1 MAKRRSSS
9 SRGIIG
15 TLSEETLG
23 LAVGLDTANDVW
35 EALKNAYAEDS
46 QEPEFTLR
54 QQVTYLRKED
64 DKIIGEHIRTFK
76 SLCDSLAAIGK
87 PIPDKEKVFCL
98 LTSLGPQY
106 ETFTT
111 TMLKPPR
118 PSYSELVSQLQSLD
132 QRRNW
137 FSNHANAAHATP
149 QMAFYGQQQQ
159 RYPQFSTGYQGNKQK
174 FTSTGRGFQAQ
185 QSRDQNRGYLS
196 SPTSSTQQRRPPPP
210 GERRM
215 TPVEKD
221 LYREE
226 KCQYCGMEQQTGH
239 PMITGRRKGDL
250 YVLPNSPELYFSHR
264 FKSGSADIWH
274 QRLGHPQFSALQ
286 FLKNKAFEQYVNR
299 QFNKKIKVFHLD
311 GGGEFINFKLSSHFL
326 STRIIHQVSC
336 LYTPEQ
342 TGMVERRHRIIRELG
357 MTMLFH
363 SGAPLFLWVEAFS
376 TAVYLINRL
385 PSSAL
390 NSETPYFALHGTHP
404 DYTSLRVFG
413 SKCFTYTWDTRQ
425 HKFDPKTV
433 PCIFVGYSDKHKG
446 YKCFHPSSKK
456 FFISRHVVFDEL
468 FFPYKNTQNQSMV
481 PPTSHVISIFDSWLP
496 HINSPHSVA
505 IESQPLTPPCTSPLP
520 TIPLL
525 TSISNSVVG
534 SSTNAT
540 SQPET
545 VVLPSLQQPPQP
557 APSMIT
563 RSQRGIIKP
572 NPKYALTST
581 TNSTSIPREPHNIR
595 AALAHPGWKAAM
607 DEELQALHTNKT
619 WVLVPRTSDMHV
631 ISSKW
636 VFKPKLKPDG
646 SLDHLKARVVAKG
659 YHQVDGLDYTETF
672 SPVIKPGTI
681 RMVLTIA
688 LVKKWPIRQLDVK
701 NAFLHGLISEDIHM
715 EQPPG
720 MADLEHPTHVCKL
733 QKALYGLKQ
742 APRAWFDRFSAFL
755 LKYGFFCSLADPS
768 LFIFHSN
775 LGPLILLLYVDDIL
789 LTGSSTALV
798 STFIQLL
805 SSEFAMKDLGQI
817 HYFLGIKISQTAN
830 GLHLSQSHY
839 AFTILE
845 RANMVDCKPMSTLL
859 EAKTKTS
866 PNNVLLEDPSYFR
879 GLVDWAGC
887 LTTRRSITG
896 YCTFLGGNLIS
907 WCAKKQHTIS
917 RSSTEAEYRAMAHTA
932 AELTWMSFILND
944 LHIPLAST
952 PTLYC
957 DNTSAL
963 HMTINSVFHA
973 RSKHIE
979 LDYHFVRERV
989 ALGLL
994 VTQHISTEKQVA
1006 DLFTK
1011 PMSKAALSNFQTKL
1025 CLQPRHSL
1033 REGIGTTQ

>member
-1 MAKRRSSS
+1 MAKSRSSS
-9 SRGIIG
+9 SRWIIG

-46 QEPEFTLR
+46 QEREFTLR
-54 QQVTYLRKED
+54 QQVTYLWKED
-64 DKIIGEHIRTFK
+64 DKTIGEHIRTFK

-87 PIPDKEKVFCL
+87 PVPDKEKVFCL

-118 PSYSELVSQLQSLD
+118 PSYFKLVSQLQSLD

-149 QMAFYGQQQQ
+149 QMAFYEQQQQ
-159 RYPQFSTGYQGNKQK
+159 RYPQFSIGYQGNKQK

-185 QSRDQNRGYLS
+185 QSKDQNCGYLS

-215 TPVEKD
+215 TPVERD

-226 KCQYCGMEQQTGH
+226 KCQYCGMVGHIAKICWWVPKRPTQQDDIPQALAALTLDNTIAKMEWTSDTGASNHMTGKQGMLTNIRNYSGSDSILIGDGSSLPILGIGDSSIKQKNKERQTGH

-264 FKSGSADIWH
+264 FKSGLADIWH
-274 QRLGHPQFSALQ
+274 QP
-286 FLKNKAFEQYVNR
+286 FEQYVNI
-299 QFNKKIKVFHLD
+299 QFNKKIKVFHSD

-326 STRIIHQVSC
+326 STGIIHQVSC
-336 LYTPEQ
+336 PYTPEQ
-342 TGMVERRHRIIRELG
+342 TEV
-357 MTMLFH
+357 
-363 SGAPLFLWVEAFS
+363 FS

-385 PSSAL
+385 PSSTL

-404 DYTSLRVFG
+404 DYTSLHVF
-413 SKCFTYTWDTRQ
+413 
-425 HKFDPKTV
+425 
-433 PCIFVGYSDKHKG
+433 
-446 YKCFHPSSKK
+446 
-456 FFISRHVVFDEL
+456 
-468 FFPYKNTQNQSMV
+468 
-481 PPTSHVISIFDSWLP
+481 
-496 HINSPHSVA
+496 
-505 IESQPLTPPCTSPLP
+505 
-520 TIPLL
+520 
-525 TSISNSVVG
+525 G

-545 VVLPSLQQPPQP
+545 TVLPSLQVELYEQSFNTLPNAIEPNQLGLQSPTHQKQPPQPQP

-581 TNSTSIPREPHNIR
+581 TNSTNIPREPHNIR
-595 AALAHPGWKAAM
+595 AALAHPGWKAGM

-631 ISSKW
+631 IGSKW

-646 SLDHLKARVVAKG
+646 SLDCLKARVVAKG

-701 NAFLHGLISEDIHM
+701 NAFLHSLISKDIHM

-742 APRAWFDRFSAFL
+742 APRA
-755 LKYGFFCSLADPS
+755 C
-768 LFIFHSN
+768 
-775 LGPLILLLYVDDIL
+775 
-789 LTGSSTALV
+789 
-798 STFIQLL
+798 
-805 SSEFAMKDLGQI
+805 SEFAMKDLGQI
-817 HYFLGIKISQTAN
+817 HYFLGIEISQTAD

-845 RANMVDCKPMSTLL
+845 RANMVDCKPMSTPL

-879 GLVDWAGC
+879 GLVGALQY
-887 LTTRRSITG
+887 LTLMRPDLSYSVNYASQFMHAPTLVHLKMIGRGVQPHDDPSLATVR
-896 YCTFLGGNLIS
+896 FLEEIS
-907 WCAKKQHTIS
+907 S
-917 RSSTEAEYRAMAHTA
+917 PA

-963 HMTINSVFHA
+963 HMTINPVFHA

-994 VTQHISTEKQVA
+994 VTQHISIEKQVA

-1025 CLQPRHSL
+1025 CLQPRHNL
-1033 REGIGTTQ
+1033 REGIGTTQQHLGVNCGTQRSDKVEYNYGSDKAENSHNSCYNSGETLKDEEVSMATTSTRNGSLTS